1 MHRTVSLDYGI
12 VFKGSVIMHLDDGS
26 TTRINEGEVIVQRG
40 TMHAWESF
48 GDGASPDMQAVAKG
62 LGGGYATIGAVLMGP
77 RVARGFRDGA
87 GFMKHGHT

>member
-1 MHRTVSLDYGI
+1 M
-12 VFKGSVIMHLDDGS
+12 
-26 TTRINEGEVIVQRG
+26 G